1 MEKEKEL
8 KFDKAY
14 LKRTLLIGM
23 AFFGILLVWQLYNS
37 YCSPMLSFLFAK
49 VMYPNEYAEAYEA
62 FMTASQGGASLWNF
76 EKYSAFNMTNIL
88 IQGHWLNQD
97 AFKDVQ
103 WVVGIV
109 MALDNIAALFIM
121 PIFGNLSDKTKT
133 KIGKRM
139 PYILVGSIVTA
150 IVMPFIPFFF
160 NEGMAAAVAGVTGY
174 TVGMIAMMVLI
185 IVFMMSYRSPAVAL
199 MPDLTPKPLRS
210 RANGWINIVGYVGG
224 FIGSIF
230 AIIFPLTKYL
240 DGTSSSLMMLEIPF
254 IACSLVLVASVVIL
268 FFTVKENKLAEEL
281 HDDIVR
287 GESMGE
293 SAEQVTTDGKLSK
306 NNVRNLTLILIAE
319 VLWFMSLNAI
329 ETFQSNYFMFHLNTS
344 SAGGVVMTIVSGAA
358 SIIGF
363 ITAGIVADK
372 IGRKWTIFAGIC
384 AVAAVYLAMSFYP
397 SNVPF
402 TIAADGTKTYI
413 YTFENPNPPVFFFI
427 ISFIM
432 GLGASFIHIC
442 SFPLVTDYC
451 TKEKLGRY
459 TSLYYAAS
467 MGAQSITPILG
478 GLILKHA
485 TFWNALPIYSTVL
498 MVAAGAVFFFVKA
511 PHNKDTGKNVKGLE
525 ALGADD

>member
-23 AFFGILLVWQLYNS
+23 AFFGILLVWQLYNA

-49 VMYPNEYAEAYEA
+49 AIYPEKYQNAYEA
-62 FMTASQGGASLWNF
+62 FMAATQGQASAWNLVKF
-76 EKYSAFNMTNIL
+76 KDFNMTNIL
-88 IQGHWLNQD
+88 RQKFFGEEE
-97 AFKDVQ
+97 FKDVQ
-103 WVVGIV
+103 WVVGII

-121 PIFGNLSDKTKT
+121 PIFGNMSDKTKT

-160 NEGMAAAVAGVTGY
+160 NEGMAATIAGVTGY
-174 TVGMIAMMVLI
+174 TIGMIAMMVLI

-240 DGTSSSLMMLEIPF
+240 DGTNKSLMMLEIPF
-254 IACSLVLVASVVIL
+254 IACSIVLVASVVVL
-268 FFTVKENKLAEEL
+268 FLTVKENKLAEEL

-287 GESMGE
+287 GEAMGE

-306 NNVRNLTLILIAE
+306 LNVRNLTLILVAE

-344 SAGGVVMTIVSGAA
+344 SAGGVIMTVVSGAA

-384 AVAAVYLAMSFYP
+384 AVTAVYFAMSFYP
-397 SNVPF
+397 KDVP
-402 TIAADGTKTYI
+402 AEG
-413 YTFENPNPPVFFFI
+413 YTFANPNPPVFFFI
-427 ISFIM
+427 TSFVM

-498 MVAAGAVFFFVKA
+498 MAAAGIVFIFVRA
-511 PHNKDTGKNVKGLE
+511 PHSKDTGKNVKGLE

>member
-8 KFDKAY
+8 KFDKPY

-49 VMYPNEYAEAYEA
+49 TMYPDAYQGAYEA
-62 FMTASQGGASLWNF
+62 FMSASQGTASSWNIADF
-76 EKYSAFNMTNIL
+76 KDFNMTNIL
-88 IQGHWLNQD
+88 RQGFLGPEE
-97 AFKDVQ
+97 FKDVQ
-103 WVVGIV
+103 WVVGII

-121 PIFGNLSDKTKT
+121 PIFGNMSDKTKT

-160 NEGMAAAVAGVTGY
+160 NEGMAAAIAGVTGF
-174 TVGMIAMMVLI
+174 TIGMIAMMVLI

-240 DGTSSSLMMLEIPF
+240 DGTGNSLLMLEIPF
-254 IACSLVLVASVVIL
+254 IACSLVLVASVVVL

-293 SAEQVTTDGKLSK
+293 SAEQVTTEGKLSK
-306 NNVRNLTLILIAE
+306 NNVRNLALILVAE

-344 SAGGVVMTIVSGAA
+344 SAGGVIMTVVSGAA

-384 AVAAVYLAMSFYP
+384 AVTAVYFAMSFYP
-397 SNVPF
+397 SSVPVV
-402 TIAADGTKTYI
+402 DGNPV

-427 ISFIM
+427 TSFVM

-498 MVAAGAVFFFVKA
+498 MAAAGIVFIFVKA